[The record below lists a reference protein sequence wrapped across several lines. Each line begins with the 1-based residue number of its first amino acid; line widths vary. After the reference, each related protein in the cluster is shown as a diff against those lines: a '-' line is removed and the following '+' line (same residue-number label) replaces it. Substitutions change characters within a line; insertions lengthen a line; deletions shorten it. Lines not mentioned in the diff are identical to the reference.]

1 MSTPNVTNI
10 SSDDEDDEIEV
21 LEFRKLT
28 QDLLDHPS
36 QSEERRITKKLSD
49 VQCPICFD
57 VVNMATTTSCGHIF
71 CLECIEHSI
80 SSSHARGQVR
90 SSQRGRGLCPLC
102 RKQVVF
108 KETIP
113 LKMKKANNI
122 GKPNLPPK

>member
-28 QDLLDHPS
+28 QDLIDNPT
-36 QSEERRITKKLSD
+36 QPEERRITKKLSD
-49 VQCPICFD
+49 VECPICFD
-57 VVNMATTTSCGHIF
+57 EVRRAITTSCGHVF
-71 CLECIEHSI
+71 CLECIERSI

-113 LKMKKANNI
+113 LKMKKADKI
-122 GKPNLPPK
+122 DKPDLPPK

>member
-28 QDLLDHPS
+28 QDLIDNPT
-36 QSEERRITKKLSD
+36 QPEERRITKKLSD
-49 VQCPICFD
+49 VECPICFD
-57 VVNMATTTSCGHIF
+57 EV
-71 CLECIEHSI
+71 
-80 SSSHARGQVR
+80 RGQVR

-113 LKMKKANNI
+113 LKMKKAEKI
-122 GKPNLPPK
+122 DKPDLPPK